1 MSKQA
6 LMDFIVA
13 AKNDEYLKA
22 KLRDAQPE
30 EILLIAEQSGFSF
43 SEEIKG
49 RFRNRWEG
57 VYSCPQREDINELCP
72 ALCPP
77 GFKSL
82 AQYSQS
88 TCSPWDTQEKYDF
101 RSGKKYNDGKH

>member
-1 MSKQA
+1 MSKQQ

-13 AKNDEYLKA
+13 AKKDDSLKA
-22 KLRDAQPE
+22 QLKDAQPE
-30 EILLIAEQSGFSF
+30 EIIRIASQAGFKF

-49 RFRNRWEG
+49 RFRNRWYG
-57 VYSCPQREDINELCP
+57 VYSCPQRQDINELCP

-82 AQYSQS
+82 AEYSQS
-88 TCSPWDTQEKYDF
+88 TCSSLDAEEKHDF
-101 RSGKKYNDGKH
+101 RSGLKYKI